1 MEPIKS
7 PELEQCIKQK
17 EALEQQR
24 RETQDKFSNDM
35 ADASV
40 VQGDSQN
47 QQSELKNILDDF
59 VATKKEWT
67 EMQTKFNTL
76 TMEFKFIDNFIG
88 PLRVKQNGCKA
99 AIAAMPK
106 PEAAPKK

>member
-7 PELEQCIKQK
+7 PELEQCIKEK

-47 QQSELKNILDDF
+47 QQSELKNAIDDF
-59 VATKKEWT
+59 VATRKEWI
-67 EMQTKFNTL
+67 ELQTKLSILTAEFNAL
-76 TMEFKFIDNFIG
+76 DAQIG
-88 PLRVKQNGCKA
+88 PLTVKQNGCKA

-106 PEAAPKK
+106 KK